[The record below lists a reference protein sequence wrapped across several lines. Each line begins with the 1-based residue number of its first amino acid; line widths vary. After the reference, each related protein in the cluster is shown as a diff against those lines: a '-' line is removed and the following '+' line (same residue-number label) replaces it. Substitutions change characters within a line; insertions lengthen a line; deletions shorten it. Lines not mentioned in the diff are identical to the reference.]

1 MAYDQQHWAHSR
13 GWMLE
18 ALRKFDEEGA
28 GSDLDLGEVYD
39 HLAFSEFKVG
49 ILIGAHLMLN

>member
-1 MAYDQQHWAHSR
+1 
-13 GWMLE
+13 MLE

-39 HLAFSEFKVG
+39 HLAFAEFKVG
-49 ILIGAHLMLN
+49 DSNWSPCRSVYNFT